1 MSPETKAILR
11 AAMNR
16 FELDRDGIHGVAHW
30 GRVRANGFRLTQ
42 LTGANVYVVELFA
55 LIHDSCRIDDGH
67 DPEHG
72 LRAAG
77 FAEDLVQRGILRI
90 DKTDL
95 ELLTTACRWHSHGAL
110 LDNVT
115 ISTCWDADRL
125 DLGRTG
131 VRPDPDRLCT
141 DAAKTPNIL
150 RWAYERSISGAAK
163 RRVGVR

>member
-1 MSPETKAILR
+1 MLLRTACVYHRVPFKMMLPYVTNYSELIRMSPETKAILR

-30 GRVRANGFRLTQ
+30 GRVRANGFRLAQ

-77 FAEDLVQRGILRI
+77 FAEDLVQRGIL
-90 DKTDL
+90 
-95 ELLTTACRWHSHGAL
+95 
-110 LDNVT
+110 
-115 ISTCWDADRL
+115 
-125 DLGRTG
+125 
-131 VRPDPDRLCT
+131 PDRQDGLGT
-141 DAAKTPNIL
+141 ADYRLPVA
-150 RWAYERSISGAAK
+150 
-163 RRVGVR
+163 

>member
-1 MSPETKAILR
+1 MHLPGTGLFPCLVAGFENTTGRFCAYSSPERANLDSHEGYSRDWLWSANSWSELIRMSPETKAILR

-30 GRVRANGFRLTQ
+30 GRVRANGFRLAQ

-77 FAEDLVQRGILRI
+77 FAERKGSVAPP
-90 DKTDL
+90 
-95 ELLTTACRWHSHGAL
+95 EFRWE
-110 LDNVT
+110 
-115 ISTCWDADRL
+115 
-125 DLGRTG
+125 
-131 VRPDPDRLCT
+131 P
-141 DAAKTPNIL
+141 
-150 RWAYERSISGAAK
+150 
-163 RRVGVR
+163 